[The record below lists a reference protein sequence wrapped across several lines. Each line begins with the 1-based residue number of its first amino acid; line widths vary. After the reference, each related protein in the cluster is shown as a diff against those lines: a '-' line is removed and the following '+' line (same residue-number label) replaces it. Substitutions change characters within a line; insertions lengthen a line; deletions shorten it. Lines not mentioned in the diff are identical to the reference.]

1 MATRDSRPEP
11 APPASLS
18 RPTARRAWRLLPLLA
33 LLAFACTAQP
43 GGQALEV
50 VTLQHRDYTEIRP
63 LIEPLLAPGATL
75 TGSGSQ
81 LILRATPDNLA
92 DLRRAIAALD
102 TRQQR
107 LRVSVSQTRINDSAF
122 DSFGIDVRLRDGDA
136 GIAIGT
142 PPGGSR
148 NSVDARI
155 ARTHGQGEGANL
167 YSVLT
172 LDGQAAF
179 VDTGEAR
186 PQPYVT
192 QQWGPYG
199 GIVQGGVDYVQT
211 RSGFYVTPRL
221 RGGHVTLEVASQRE
235 DFTRDGA
242 GGITTSGV
250 DTVVSG
256 RLGEWLPLGGVAET
270 TAGDQSGLI
279 AHTRRRD
286 NTHTGY
292 WVRIDLVP

>member
-18 RPTARRAWRLLPLLA
+18 RPTAGRAWRLLPLLA
-33 LLAFACTAQP
+33 LLAFACGAQP
-43 GGQALEV
+43 DVQTLEIV
-50 VTLQHRDYTEIRP
+50 PLQHRDYTEIRP

-81 LILRATPDNLA
+81 LILRTTPANLA

-107 LRVSVSQTRINDSAF
+107 LRILVSQSRINDSAF
-122 DSFGIDVRLRDGDA
+122 DSFGIDARLQDGDA
-136 GIAIGT
+136 GIAIGN
-142 PPGGSR
+142 PPGGPGH
-148 NSVDARI
+148 SVSARI
-155 ARTHGQGEGANL
+155 ARTHGQAEGDNL
-167 YSVLT
+167 YSVLA
-172 LDGQAAF
+172 LDGQPAF

-186 PQPYVT
+186 PQPYVS

-199 GIVQGGVDYVQT
+199 GIVQGGVDFAQT

-221 RGGHVTLEVASQRE
+221 RGDEVTLEVASQRE
-235 DFTRDGA
+235 DFARDGA
-242 GGITTSGV
+242 GSITTSGV
-250 DTVVSG
+250 DTVVNG

-292 WVRIDLVP
+292 WVRVDLVP

>member
-1 MATRDSRPEP
+1 V
-11 APPASLS
+11 
-18 RPTARRAWRLLPLLA
+18 RRARLLLPVLA
-33 LLAFACTAQP
+33 LLAFACAAQP
-43 GGQALEV
+43 AGQVLEI
-50 VTLQHRDYTEIRP
+50 LPLRHRDYTEIRP
-63 LIEPLLAPGATL
+63 LIEPLLAPDATL

-81 LILRATPDNLA
+81 LILRTTPENLA
-92 DLRRAIAALD
+92 ELRRALDALD

-107 LRVSVSQTRINDSAF
+107 LRISVTQTRIEDSAF
-122 DSFGIDVRLRDGDA
+122 DSYGVGARVRAGDA
-136 GIAIGT
+136 AATIGT
-142 PPGGSR
+142 PPGGPGSA
-148 NSVDARI
+148 VDARI
-155 ARTHGQGEGANL
+155 TRTHGEDEGANL
-167 YSVLT
+167 FTVLA

-199 GIVQGGVDYVQT
+199 AVVQGGIDYAET

-221 RGGHVTLEVASQRE
+221 RGDAVTLEIASRRE
-235 DFTRDGA
+235 DFARDGA
-242 GGITTSGV
+242 GDITTSGV

-270 TAGDQSGLI
+270 TAGDQSGLL

-286 NTHTGY
+286 NAHAGY
-292 WVRIDLVP
+292 WVRVDLLP